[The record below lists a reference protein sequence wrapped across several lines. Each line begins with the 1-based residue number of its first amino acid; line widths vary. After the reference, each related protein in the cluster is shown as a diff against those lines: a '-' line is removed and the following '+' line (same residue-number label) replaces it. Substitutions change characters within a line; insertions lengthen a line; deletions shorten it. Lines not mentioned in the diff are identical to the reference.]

1 MTKVTAEFEGMRRI
15 HVGLEEYRLMATP
28 TLLIAGGRTR
38 RPTRAVV
45 AILNDV
51 LTSARLQVLPTAGH
65 MSPFTHRDEILE
77 LIVEQVDARD

>member
-1 MTKVTAEFEGMRRI
+1 V
-15 HVGLEEYRLMATP
+15 ATP

-45 AILNDV
+45 AILDEV